1 MIDVDWCMQVQG
13 NPLYEELPDELLA
26 LLYPEGAPQ
35 CGPPAHPPTPPA
47 DPLAASTS
55 MPPEDDWVLDNQAYQ
70 DVHGLQ
76 VNLLVPLQ
84 IL

>member
-35 CGPPAHPPTPPA
+35 CGPPAHPQLPLLTPLLPAQACHLKMTGSWTIKPTRM
-47 DPLAASTS
+47 S
-55 MPPEDDWVLDNQAYQ
+55 MAYR
-70 DVHGLQ
+70 
-76 VNLLVPLQ
+76 
-84 IL
+84 